1 MLCLAI
7 FAIAQLDEYDVTLL
21 MILCSGNE
29 VLLCC

>member
-1 MLCLAI
+1 MFCLAF

-29 VLLCC
+29 VLL